1 MSARLTQAEVR
12 AALQDAPASGATAG
26 DLHGAT
32 GLRLQVVIRTLARLV
47 ASGEVELVSA
57 GYRLRRMERWGT
69 LRSAVTAAPQKPSHD
84 HLRERLMDARAG
96 KEDRATIRG
105 LLARLADPA
114 AQRDSILLLARLE
127 AK

>member
-1 MSARLTQAEVR
+1 MSASLAQAEVR

-32 GLRLQVVIRTLARLV
+32 GLRFQTVIRTLARLV
-47 ASGEVELVSA
+47 ASGEVELVGA
-57 GYRLRRMERWGT
+57 GYRLRKVEPWGA
-69 LRSAVTAAPQKPSHD
+69 LRLAVAAVPQKPSLD

-96 KEDRATIRG
+96 KEDRATIRR
-105 LLARLADPA
+105 LLAGLSEPA
-114 AQRDSILLLARLE
+114 AQRDAILLLARLE